1 MSTPH
6 PTAGGEAT
14 KADRA
19 DGAWAQAAE
28 LAFRFLFLVV
38 FVLAVGW
45 AISNCRQVPPDSRA
59 LVLRFGT
66 VVRQARAGLLLAAP
80 EPFERVIVL
89 PSADRQIQFRID
101 AFQPSQAPGSLSAL
115 SAESSQSSAVSI
127 SANPRENAGI
137 LLTGD
142 MSLVHLYATLF
153 YQISDANSYVLSSEH
168 VPAALGRLFSASAV
182 WVAAR
187 RDLDT
192 MLVARPE
199 RNSASDAF
207 RLGRESLRSDLMN
220 EVNRRLSDL
229 ASQGASLGI
238 SISRVDLLPS
248 IPAEAKAAFDSVL
261 YAMQNAET
269 AIAQARTQ
277 AEILT
282 QRSNQG
288 GDRIP
293 TDAQALAQE
302 RITQART
309 RTDAISALSANR
321 EGLSGQMLERQ
332 LYQEQIGKILGAAG
346 RVYSADAEGG
356 ARVIVPAGAESA
368 P

>member
-1 MSTPH
+1 MSTAD
-6 PTAGGEAT
+6 PTARTEGKTE
-14 KADRA
+14 
-19 DGAWAQAAE
+19 GAWAQAAQ

-59 LVLRFGT
+59 IVLRFGT
-66 VVRQARAGLLLAAP
+66 VVRQARAGLLLALP
-80 EPFERVIVL
+80 QPFERVIIL
-89 PSADRQIQFRID
+89 PSADRQIQFQID
-101 AFQPSQAPGSLSAL
+101 AFQGAGAGSEAL
-115 SAESSQSSAVSI
+115 AVSI
-127 SANPRENAGI
+127 STNARDNAGI

-142 MSLVHLYATLF
+142 MSLVHLSATLF
-153 YQISDANSYVLSSEH
+153 YQITDANAYVLSSEH
-168 VPAALGRLFSASAV
+168 VAPALARLFTASAV
-182 WVAAR
+182 SVAAK

-192 MLVARPE
+192 ILVARPE

-229 ASQGASLGI
+229 AGQGASLGI

-277 AEILT
+277 AELLT

-288 GDRIP
+288 RDRIL

-321 EGLSGQMLERQ
+321 
-332 LYQEQIGKILGAAG
+332 
-346 RVYSADAEGG
+346 
-356 ARVIVPAGAESA
+356 
-368 P
+368 

>member
-1 MSTPH
+1 MSTAD
-6 PTAGGEAT
+6 PTAKTE
-14 KADRA
+14 
-19 DGAWAQAAE
+19 GAWAQAAQ

-59 LVLRFGT
+59 IVLRFGT
-66 VVRQARAGLLLAAP
+66 VVRQARAGLLLALP
-80 EPFERVIVL
+80 QPFERVIIL
-89 PSADRQIQFRID
+89 PSADRQIQFQID
-101 AFQPSQAPGSLSAL
+101 AFQGAQSL
-115 SAESSQSSAVSI
+115 AVSI
-127 SANPRENAGI
+127 SANPRDNAGI
-137 LLTGD
+137 LLSGD
-142 MSLVHLYATLF
+142 MSLVHLSATLF
-153 YQISDANSYVLSSEH
+153 YQISDANAYVLSSEH
-168 VPAALGRLFSASAV
+168 VAPGLARLFTASAV
-182 WVAAR
+182 TVAAR

-192 MLVARPE
+192 ILVARPE

-277 AEILT
+277 AELLT

-288 GDRIP
+288 RDRIL

-321 EGLSGQMLERQ
+321 EGLSGEMLERQ

-346 RVYSADAEGG
+346 RVYSADAQGG

>member
-1 MSTPH
+1 MSAPD
-6 PTAGGEAT
+6 PTATAKTE
-14 KADRA
+14 
-19 DGAWAQAAE
+19 GAWAQAAQ
-28 LAFRFLFLVV
+28 LSFRFLFLVV

-45 AISNCRQVPPDSRA
+45 AISNCRQVPADSRA
-59 LVLRFGT
+59 IVLRFGT
-66 VVRQARAGLLLAAP
+66 VVRQARSGLLLALP
-80 EPFERVIVL
+80 QPFERVIVL

-101 AFQPSQAPGSLSAL
+101 AFQGAAD
-115 SAESSQSSAVSI
+115 SSTPVSI
-127 SANPRENAGI
+127 STNPRDNAGI

-142 MSLVHLYATLF
+142 MSLVHLSATLF
-153 YQISDANSYVLSSEH
+153 YQISDANAYVLSSEH
-168 VPAALGRLFSASAV
+168 VAAALARLFTASAV
-182 WVAAR
+182 TVAAR

-220 EVNRRLSDL
+220 EVNRRLTDL

-238 SISRVDLLPS
+238 AVSRVDLLPS

-277 AEILT
+277 AELLT

-288 GDRIP
+288 RDRIL

-321 EGLSGQMLERQ
+321 EGLSGEMLERQ

>member
-1 MSTPH
+1 MN
-6 PTAGGEAT
+6 TADPAAKTE
-14 KADRA
+14 
-19 DGAWAQAAE
+19 GAWAQAAQ

-59 LVLRFGT
+59 IVLRFGT
-66 VVRQARAGLLLAAP
+66 VIRQARAGLLLALPA
-80 EPFERVIVL
+80 PFERVILL

-101 AFQPSQAPGSLSAL
+101 AFQG
-115 SAESSQSSAVSI
+115 AEQSSPVSI
-127 SANPRENAGI
+127 AANARDNAGI

-142 MSLVHLYATLF
+142 MSIVHLSATLF
-153 YQISDANSYVLSSEH
+153 YQISDANAYVLSSEH
-168 VPAALGRLFSASAV
+168 VAPALARLFTASAV
-182 WVAAR
+182 AVAAR

-192 MLVARPE
+192 ILVARPE

-220 EVNRRLSDL
+220 EVNRRLADL

-238 SISRVDLLPS
+238 SLSRVDVLPS

-277 AEILT
+277 AELLA

-288 GDRIP
+288 RDRFL

-309 RTDAISALSANR
+309 RTDAISALSGNR
-321 EGLSGQMLERQ
+321 EGLSGEMLQRQ
-332 LYQEQIGKILGAAG
+332 LYQEQIGKILAQVG
-346 RVYSADAEGG
+346 RVYSADAQG
-356 ARVIVPAGAESA
+356 AARLIVPAGAESA
-368 P
+368 Q

>member
-1 MSTPH
+1 MSTAD
-6 PTAGGEAT
+6 PTARTEGKTE
-14 KADRA
+14 
-19 DGAWAQAAE
+19 GAWAQAAQ
-28 LAFRFLFLVV
+28 LSFRFLFLVV

-59 LVLRFGT
+59 IVLRFGT
-66 VVRQARAGLLLAAP
+66 VVRQARAGLLLALP
-80 EPFERVIVL
+80 QPFERVIIL
-89 PSADRQIQFRID
+89 PSADRQIQFQID
-101 AFQPSQAPGSLSAL
+101 AFQGAGAGSEAL
-115 SAESSQSSAVSI
+115 AVSI
-127 SANPRENAGI
+127 SANPRDNAGI

-142 MSLVHLYATLF
+142 MSLVHLSATLF
-153 YQISDANSYVLSSEH
+153 YQITDANAYVLSSEH
-168 VPAALGRLFSASAV
+168 VAPGLARLFTASAV
-182 WVAAR
+182 TVAAR

-192 MLVARPE
+192 ILVARPE
-199 RNSASDAF
+199 RNSASDSF

-238 SISRVDLLPS
+238 AVSRVDLLPS

-277 AEILT
+277 AELLT

-288 GDRIP
+288 RDRIL

-321 EGLSGQMLERQ
+321 EGLSGEMLERQ

-356 ARVIVPAGAESA
+356 ARMIVPAGAESA

>member
-1 MSTPH
+1 MSTAD
-6 PTAGGEAT
+6 PTAKTE
-14 KADRA
+14 
-19 DGAWAQAAE
+19 GAWAQAAQ

-59 LVLRFGT
+59 IVLRFGT
-66 VVRQARAGLLLAAP
+66 VVRQARAGLLLALP
-80 EPFERVIVL
+80 QPFERVILL

-101 AFQPSQAPGSLSAL
+101 AFQGSGA
-115 SAESSQSSAVSI
+115 ASSQSVAVSI
-127 SANPRENAGI
+127 STNPRDNAGI

-142 MSLVHLYATLF
+142 MSLVHLSATLF
-153 YQISDANSYVLSSEH
+153 YQISDANAYVLSSEH
-168 VPAALGRLFSASAV
+168 VAPGLARLFTASAV
-182 WVAAR
+182 TVAAR

-192 MLVARPE
+192 ILVARPE

-238 SISRVDLLPS
+238 SVSRVDLLPS

-277 AEILT
+277 AELLT

-288 GDRIP
+288 RDRIL

-346 RVYSADAEGG
+346 RVYSADAQGG

-368 P
+368 Q

>member
-1 MSTPH
+1 MST
-6 PTAGGEAT
+6 
-14 KADRA
+14 ADPA
-19 DGAWAQAAE
+19 AKTEGAWAQAAQ

-59 LVLRFGT
+59 IVLRFGT
-66 VVRQARAGLLLAAP
+66 VVRQARAGLLLALP
-80 EPFERVIVL
+80 QPFERVIIL
-89 PSADRQIQFRID
+89 PSADRQIQFQID
-101 AFQPSQAPGSLSAL
+101 AFQGAQSL
-115 SAESSQSSAVSI
+115 AVSI
-127 SANPRENAGI
+127 SANPRDKAGI
-137 LLTGD
+137 LLSGD
-142 MSLVHLYATLF
+142 MSLVHLSATLF
-153 YQISDANSYVLSSEH
+153 YQISDANAYVLSSEH
-168 VPAALGRLFSASAV
+168 VAPGLARLFTASAV
-182 WVAAR
+182 TVAAR

-192 MLVARPE
+192 ILVARPE

-277 AEILT
+277 AELLT

-288 GDRIP
+288 RDRIL

-321 EGLSGQMLERQ
+321 EGLSGEMLERQ

-346 RVYSADAEGG
+346 RVYSADAQGG

>member
-1 MSTPH
+1 MSTAD
-6 PTAGGEAT
+6 PTARTEGKTE
-14 KADRA
+14 
-19 DGAWAQAAE
+19 GAWAQAAQ
-28 LAFRFLFLVV
+28 LSFRFLFLVV

-59 LVLRFGT
+59 IVLRFGT
-66 VVRQARAGLLLAAP
+66 VVRQARAGLLLALP
-80 EPFERVIVL
+80 QPFERVIIL
-89 PSADRQIQFRID
+89 PSADRQIQFQID
-101 AFQPSQAPGSLSAL
+101 AFQGAGAGSS
-115 SAESSQSSAVSI
+115 ESIAVSI
-127 SANPRENAGI
+127 SSNPRDNAGI

-142 MSLVHLYATLF
+142 MSLVHLSATLF
-153 YQISDANSYVLSSEH
+153 YQITDANAYVLSSEH
-168 VPAALGRLFSASAV
+168 VAPGLARLFTASAV
-182 WVAAR
+182 TVAAR

-192 MLVARPE
+192 ILVARPE
-199 RNSASDAF
+199 RNSASDSF

-238 SISRVDLLPS
+238 SVSRVDLLPS

-277 AEILT
+277 AELLT

-288 GDRIP
+288 RDRIL

-321 EGLSGQMLERQ
+321 EGLSGEMLERQ

-346 RVYSADAEGG
+346 RVYSADAQGG
-356 ARVIVPAGAESA
+356 ARMIVPAGAESA

>member
-1 MSTPH
+1 MSTAD
-6 PTAGGEAT
+6 PTAKTE
-14 KADRA
+14 
-19 DGAWAQAAE
+19 GAWAQAAQ

-59 LVLRFGT
+59 IVLRFGT
-66 VVRQARAGLLLAAP
+66 VVRQARAGLLLALP
-80 EPFERVIVL
+80 QPFERVILL

-101 AFQPSQAPGSLSAL
+101 AFQGSGA
-115 SAESSQSSAVSI
+115 ASSQSLAVSI
-127 SANPRENAGI
+127 SANPRDNAGI

-142 MSLVHLYATLF
+142 MSLVHLSATLF
-153 YQISDANSYVLSSEH
+153 YQISDANAYVLSSEH
-168 VPAALGRLFSASAV
+168 VAPGLARLFTASAV
-182 WVAAR
+182 TVAAR

-192 MLVARPE
+192 ILVARPE

-277 AEILT
+277 AELLT

-288 GDRIP
+288 RDRIL

-346 RVYSADAEGG
+346 RVYSADAQGG

-368 P
+368 Q

>member
-1 MSTPH
+1 MQAAVSSQ
-6 PTAGGEAT
+6 
-14 KADRA
+14 KS
-19 DGAWAQAAE
+19 DGAWAQAAQ

-59 LVLRFGT
+59 IVLRFGT
-66 VVRQARAGLLLAAP
+66 VVRQARAGLLLALP
-80 EPFERVIVL
+80 QPFERVIIL
-89 PSADRQIQFRID
+89 PSADRQIQFQID
-101 AFQPSQAPGSLSAL
+101 AFQGAGA
-115 SAESSQSSAVSI
+115 AEQSSPVSI
-127 SANPRENAGI
+127 STNPRDNAGI

-142 MSLVHLYATLF
+142 MSLVHLSATLF
-153 YQISDANSYVLSSEH
+153 YQISDANAYVLSSEH
-168 VPAALGRLFSASAV
+168 VAPALARLFTASAV
-182 WVAAR
+182 TVAAR

-220 EVNRRLSDL
+220 EVNRRLADL

-238 SISRVDLLPS
+238 AVSRVDLVPS

-277 AEILT
+277 AELLT

-288 GDRIP
+288 RDRFL

-321 EGLSGQMLERQ
+321 EGLSGEMLERQ
-332 LYQEQIGKILGAAG
+332 LYQEQIGKILAQAA
-346 RVYSADAEGG
+346 RVYSADAQG
-356 ARVIVPAGAESA
+356 AARLIVPAGAESA
-368 P
+368 Q

>member
-1 MSTPH
+1 MSTAD
-6 PTAGGEAT
+6 PTAKTE
-14 KADRA
+14 
-19 DGAWAQAAE
+19 GAWAQAAQ

-59 LVLRFGT
+59 IVLRFGT
-66 VVRQARAGLLLAAP
+66 VVRQARAGLLLALP
-80 EPFERVIVL
+80 QPFERVILL

-101 AFQPSQAPGSLSAL
+101 AFQGSGA
-115 SAESSQSSAVSI
+115 ASSQSLAVSI
-127 SANPRENAGI
+127 STNPRDNAGI

-142 MSLVHLYATLF
+142 MSLVHLSATLF
-153 YQISDANSYVLSSEH
+153 YQISDANAYVLSSEH
-168 VPAALGRLFSASAV
+168 VAPGLARLFTASAV
-182 WVAAR
+182 TVAAR

-192 MLVARPE
+192 ILVARPE

-277 AEILT
+277 AELLT

-288 GDRIP
+288 RDRIL

-346 RVYSADAEGG
+346 RVYSADAQGG

-368 P
+368 Q

>member
-1 MSTPH
+1 MSTAD
-6 PTAGGEAT
+6 PTARTEGKTE
-14 KADRA
+14 
-19 DGAWAQAAE
+19 GAWAQAAQ
-28 LAFRFLFLVV
+28 LSFRFLFLVV

-59 LVLRFGT
+59 IVLRFGT
-66 VVRQARAGLLLAAP
+66 VVRQARAGLLLALP
-80 EPFERVIVL
+80 QPFERVIIL
-89 PSADRQIQFRID
+89 PSADRQIQFQID
-101 AFQPSQAPGSLSAL
+101 AFQGAGAGSEAL
-115 SAESSQSSAVSI
+115 AVSI
-127 SANPRENAGI
+127 SANPRDNAGI

-142 MSLVHLYATLF
+142 MSLVHLSATLF
-153 YQISDANSYVLSSEH
+153 YQITDANAYVLSSEH
-168 VPAALGRLFSASAV
+168 VAPGLARLFTASAV
-182 WVAAR
+182 TVAAR

-192 MLVARPE
+192 ILVARPE

-238 SISRVDLLPS
+238 AVSRVDLLPS

-277 AEILT
+277 AELLT

-288 GDRIP
+288 RDRIL

-321 EGLSGQMLERQ
+321 EGLSGEMLERQ

-346 RVYSADAEGG
+346 RVYSADAQGG

>member
-1 MSTPH
+1 MTPD
-6 PTAGGEAT
+6 PTAKTE
-14 KADRA
+14 
-19 DGAWAQAAE
+19 GAWAQAAQ
-28 LAFRFLFLVV
+28 LSFRFLFLVV

-59 LVLRFGT
+59 IVLRFGT
-66 VVRQARAGLLLAAP
+66 VVRQARAGLLLALP
-80 EPFERVIVL
+80 QPFERVIIL

-101 AFQPSQAPGSLSAL
+101 AFQGADAV
-115 SAESSQSSAVSI
+115 SSQSIAVSI
-127 SANPRENAGI
+127 SANPRDNAGI
-137 LLTGD
+137 LLSGD
-142 MSLVHLYATLF
+142 MSLVHLSATLF
-153 YQISDANSYVLSSEH
+153 YQISDANAYVLSSEH
-168 VPAALGRLFSASAV
+168 VAPALARLFTASAV
-182 WVAAR
+182 TVAAR

-192 MLVARPE
+192 ILVARPE

-238 SISRVDLLPS
+238 SVSRVDLLPS

-277 AEILT
+277 AELLT

-288 GDRIP
+288 RDRIL

-321 EGLSGQMLERQ
+321 QGLSGEMLERQ

-346 RVYSADAEGG
+346 RVYSADAQGG

>member
-1 MSTPH
+1 LLCLNPST
-6 PTAGGEAT
+6 
-14 KADRA
+14 
-19 DGAWAQAAE
+19 
-28 LAFRFLFLVV
+28 
-38 FVLAVGW
+38 
-45 AISNCRQVPPDSRA
+45 
-59 LVLRFGT
+59 
-66 VVRQARAGLLLAAP
+66 
-80 EPFERVIVL
+80 
-89 PSADRQIQFRID
+89 DRQIQFRID
-101 AFQPSQAPGSLSAL
+101 AFQGAGGAGS
-115 SAESSQSSAVSI
+115 ESLAVSI
-127 SANPRENAGI
+127 SANPRDNAGI

-142 MSLVHLYATLF
+142 MSLVHLSATLF
-153 YQISDANSYVLSSEH
+153 YQITDANAYVLSSEH
-168 VPAALGRLFSASAV
+168 VAPGLARLFTASAV
-182 WVAAR
+182 SVAAR

-192 MLVARPE
+192 ILVARPE

-277 AEILT
+277 GELLT

-288 GDRIP
+288 RDRIL

-332 LYQEQIGKILGAAG
+332 LYQEQIGKILAQAG

-356 ARVIVPAGAESA
+356 ARVIVPAGAETT

>member
-1 MSTPH
+1 MSTAD
-6 PTAGGEAT
+6 PTAKTE
-14 KADRA
+14 
-19 DGAWAQAAE
+19 GAWAQAAQ

-59 LVLRFGT
+59 IVLRFGT
-66 VVRQARAGLLLAAP
+66 VVRQARAGLLLALP
-80 EPFERVIVL
+80 QPFERVILL

-101 AFQPSQAPGSLSAL
+101 AFQGSGA
-115 SAESSQSSAVSI
+115 ASSQSIAVSI
-127 SANPRENAGI
+127 STNPRDNAGI

-142 MSLVHLYATLF
+142 MSLVHLSATLF
-153 YQISDANSYVLSSEH
+153 YQISDANAYVLSSEH
-168 VPAALGRLFSASAV
+168 VAPGLARLFTASAV
-182 WVAAR
+182 TVAAR

-192 MLVARPE
+192 ILVARPE

-277 AEILT
+277 AELLT

-288 GDRIP
+288 RDRIL
-293 TDAQALAQE
+293 TDAQAVAQE

-346 RVYSADAEGG
+346 RVYSADAQGG

-368 P
+368 Q

>member
-1 MSTPH
+1 MSTAD
-6 PTAGGEAT
+6 PTARTEGKTE
-14 KADRA
+14 
-19 DGAWAQAAE
+19 GAWAQAAQ
-28 LAFRFLFLVV
+28 LSFRFLFLVV

-59 LVLRFGT
+59 IVLRFGT
-66 VVRQARAGLLLAAP
+66 VVRQARAGLLLALP
-80 EPFERVIVL
+80 QPFERVIIL
-89 PSADRQIQFRID
+89 PSADRQIQFQID
-101 AFQPSQAPGSLSAL
+101 AFQGAGAGSEAL
-115 SAESSQSSAVSI
+115 AVSI
-127 SANPRENAGI
+127 SANPRDNAGI

-142 MSLVHLYATLF
+142 MSLVHLSATLF
-153 YQISDANSYVLSSEH
+153 YQITDANAYVLSSEH
-168 VPAALGRLFSASAV
+168 VAPGLARLFTASAV
-182 WVAAR
+182 TVAAR

-192 MLVARPE
+192 ILVARPE

-238 SISRVDLLPS
+238 AVSRVDLLPS

-277 AEILT
+277 AELLT

-288 GDRIP
+288 RDRIL

-321 EGLSGQMLERQ
+321 EGLSGEMLERQ

-356 ARVIVPAGAESA
+356 ARMIVPAGAESA

>member
-1 MSTPH
+1 MTPD
-6 PTAGGEAT
+6 PTAKTE
-14 KADRA
+14 
-19 DGAWAQAAE
+19 GAWAQAAQ
-28 LAFRFLFLVV
+28 LSFRFLFLVV

-59 LVLRFGT
+59 IVLRFGT
-66 VVRQARAGLLLAAP
+66 VVRQARAGLLLALP
-80 EPFERVIVL
+80 QPFERVIIL

-101 AFQPSQAPGSLSAL
+101 AFQGADAV
-115 SAESSQSSAVSI
+115 SSQSIAVSI
-127 SANPRENAGI
+127 SANPRDNAGI
-137 LLTGD
+137 LLSGD
-142 MSLVHLYATLF
+142 MSLVHLSATLF
-153 YQISDANSYVLSSEH
+153 YQISDANAYVLSSEH
-168 VPAALGRLFSASAV
+168 VAPALARLFTASAV
-182 WVAAR
+182 TVAAR

-238 SISRVDLLPS
+238 SVSRVDLLPS

-277 AEILT
+277 AELLT

-288 GDRIP
+288 RDRIL

-321 EGLSGQMLERQ
+321 QGLSGEMLERQ

-346 RVYSADAEGG
+346 RVYSADAQGG

>member
-1 MSTPH
+1 MSTPD
-6 PTAGGEAT
+6 PTAG
-14 KADRA
+14 KADKA
-19 DGAWAQAAE
+19 EGAWAQAAQ
-28 LAFRFLFLVV
+28 LSFRFLFLVV

-59 LVLRFGT
+59 IVLRFGT
-66 VVRQARAGLLLAAP
+66 VVRQARAGLLLALP
-80 EPFERVIVL
+80 QPFERVIIL
-89 PSADRQIQFRID
+89 PSADRQIQFQID
-101 AFQPSQAPGSLSAL
+101 AFQGAGA
-115 SAESSQSSAVSI
+115 ADSSIPVSI
-127 SANPRENAGI
+127 STNPRDNAGI
-137 LLTGD
+137 LLSGD
-142 MSLVHLYATLF
+142 MSLVHLSATLF
-153 YQISDANSYVLSSEH
+153 YQISDANAYVLSSEH
-168 VPAALGRLFSASAV
+168 VAPALARLFTASAV
-182 WVAAR
+182 SVAAK

-220 EVNRRLSDL
+220 EVNRRLADL
-229 ASQGASLGI
+229 TSQGASLGI
-238 SISRVDLLPS
+238 SVSRVDLLPS

-277 AEILT
+277 AELLT

-288 GDRIP
+288 RDRIL

-321 EGLSGQMLERQ
+321 QGLSGEMLERQ

>member
-1 MSTPH
+1 MN
-6 PTAGGEAT
+6 TADPAAKTE
-14 KADRA
+14 
-19 DGAWAQAAE
+19 GAWAQAAQ

-59 LVLRFGT
+59 IVLRFGT
-66 VVRQARAGLLLAAP
+66 VIRQARAGLLLALPA
-80 EPFERVIVL
+80 PFERVILL

-101 AFQPSQAPGSLSAL
+101 AFQG
-115 SAESSQSSAVSI
+115 AEQSSPVSI
-127 SANPRENAGI
+127 AANARDNAGI

-142 MSLVHLYATLF
+142 MSIVHLSATLF
-153 YQISDANSYVLSSEH
+153 YQISDANAYVLSSEH
-168 VPAALGRLFSASAV
+168 VAPALARLFTASAV
-182 WVAAR
+182 AVAAR

-192 MLVARPE
+192 ILVARPE

-220 EVNRRLSDL
+220 EVNRRLADL

-238 SISRVDLLPS
+238 SLSRVDVLPS

-277 AEILT
+277 AELLA

-288 GDRIP
+288 RDRFL

-309 RTDAISALSANR
+309 RTDAISALSGNR
-321 EGLSGQMLERQ
+321 EGLSGEMLQRQ
-332 LYQEQIGKILGAAG
+332 LYQEQIGKILAQAG
-346 RVYSADAEGG
+346 RVYSADAQG
-356 ARVIVPAGAESA
+356 AARLIVPAGAESA
-368 P
+368 Q

>member
-1 MSTPH
+1 VD
-6 PTAGGEAT
+6 PTAKTE
-14 KADRA
+14 
-19 DGAWAQAAE
+19 GAWAQAAQ

-59 LVLRFGT
+59 IVLRFGT
-66 VVRQARAGLLLAAP
+66 VVRQARAGLLLALP
-80 EPFERVIVL
+80 QPFERVIVL

-101 AFQPSQAPGSLSAL
+101 AFQGAGAQD
-115 SAESSQSSAVSI
+115 QSGPVSI
-127 SANPRENAGI
+127 GANPRDNAGI

-142 MSLVHLYATLF
+142 MSIVHLAATLF
-153 YQISDANSYVLSSEH
+153 YQISDANAYVLSSQH
-168 VPAALGRLFSASAV
+168 VAPALTRLFTASAV
-182 WVAAR
+182 AVAAR

-192 MLVARPE
+192 ILVARPE

-220 EVNRRLSDL
+220 EVNRRLADL
-229 ASQGASLGI
+229 TSQGASLGI
-238 SISRVDLLPS
+238 SVSRVDLLPS

-277 AEILT
+277 AELLA

-288 GDRIP
+288 RDRFL

-321 EGLSGQMLERQ
+321 EGLSGEMLERQ
-332 LYQEQIGKILGAAG
+332 LYQEQIGKILAQAA
-346 RVYSADAEGG
+346 RVYSADAQG
-356 ARVIVPAGAESA
+356 AARLIVPAGAESA
-368 P
+368 Q

>member
-1 MSTPH
+1 MSTAD
-6 PTAGGEAT
+6 PTAKTE
-14 KADRA
+14 
-19 DGAWAQAAE
+19 GAWAQAAQ
-28 LAFRFLFLVV
+28 LSFRFLFLVV

-59 LVLRFGT
+59 IVLRFGT
-66 VVRQARAGLLLAAP
+66 VVRQARAGLLLALP
-80 EPFERVIVL
+80 QPFERVIIL
-89 PSADRQIQFRID
+89 PSADRQIQFQID
-101 AFQPSQAPGSLSAL
+101 AFQGAGAGSEAL
-115 SAESSQSSAVSI
+115 AVSI
-127 SANPRENAGI
+127 SANPRDNAGI

-142 MSLVHLYATLF
+142 MSLVHLSATLF
-153 YQISDANSYVLSSEH
+153 YQITDANAYVLSSEH
-168 VPAALGRLFSASAV
+168 VAPGLARLFTASAV
-182 WVAAR
+182 TVAAR

-192 MLVARPE
+192 ILVARPE

-238 SISRVDLLPS
+238 AVSRVDLLPS

-277 AEILT
+277 AELLT

-288 GDRIP
+288 RDRIL

-321 EGLSGQMLERQ
+321 EGLSGEMLERQ

-346 RVYSADAEGG
+346 RVYSADAQGG

>member
-1 MSTPH
+1 
-6 PTAGGEAT
+6 
-14 KADRA
+14 
-19 DGAWAQAAE
+19 
-28 LAFRFLFLVV
+28 VV

-59 LVLRFGT
+59 IVLRFGT

-80 EPFERVIVL
+80 QPFERVIVL

-101 AFQPSQAPGSLSAL
+101 AFQGAGGPVYLSESPQAAP
-115 SAESSQSSAVSI
+115 VSI

-142 MSLVHLYATLF
+142 MSLVHLYAALF
-153 YQISDANSYVLSSEH
+153 YQISDANAYVLSSEH
-168 VPAALGRLFSASAV
+168 VPAALARLFTASAV
-182 WVAAR
+182 SLAAR

-192 MLVARPE
+192 ILVARPE
-199 RNSASDAF
+199 RNSASDSF

-220 EVNRRLSDL
+220 ELNRRLAQL
-229 ASQGASLGI
+229 ASQGASLGVTV
-238 SISRVDLLPS
+238 SRVDLLPS

-277 AEILT
+277 AERLT
-282 QRSNQG
+282 QAANQG
-288 GDRIP
+288 RDRIL

-309 RTDAISALSANR
+309 RTDAISALSGNAQ
-321 EGLSGQMLERQ
+321 GLSGQMLSRQ
-332 LYQEQIGKILGAAG
+332 LYQEQIGKILGQAG
-346 RVYSADAEGG
+346 RVYSADGQGG
-356 ARVIVPAGAESA
+356 ARVIIPAAASGSQ
-368 P
+368 

>member
-1 MSTPH
+1 MSTPD
-6 PTAGGEAT
+6 TAKTE
-14 KADRA
+14 
-19 DGAWAQAAE
+19 GAWAQAAQ

-59 LVLRFGT
+59 IVLRFGT
-66 VVRQARAGLLLAAP
+66 VVRQARAGLLLALP
-80 EPFERVIVL
+80 QPFERVILL

-101 AFQPSQAPGSLSAL
+101 AFQGSSGT
-115 SAESSQSSAVSI
+115 SSQPLAVSI
-127 SANPRENAGI
+127 STNARDNAGI

-142 MSLVHLYATLF
+142 MSLVHLSATLF
-153 YQISDANSYVLSSEH
+153 YQITDANAYVLSSEH
-168 VPAALGRLFSASAV
+168 VAPALARLFTASAV
-182 WVAAR
+182 SVAAR

-192 MLVARPE
+192 ILVARPE

-229 ASQGASLGI
+229 AGQGASLGI

-277 AEILT
+277 AELLT

-288 GDRIP
+288 RDRIL

-302 RITQART
+302 RITQAKT

-321 EGLSGQMLERQ
+321 EGLSGEMLERQ
-332 LYQEQIGKILGAAG
+332 LYQEQIGKILGQAG

>member
-1 MSTPH
+1 MSTAD
-6 PTAGGEAT
+6 PTAKTE
-14 KADRA
+14 
-19 DGAWAQAAE
+19 GAWAQAAQ

-59 LVLRFGT
+59 IVLRFGT
-66 VVRQARAGLLLAAP
+66 VVRQARAGLLLALP
-80 EPFERVIVL
+80 QPFERVILL

-101 AFQPSQAPGSLSAL
+101 AFQGSGA
-115 SAESSQSSAVSI
+115 ASSQSVAVSI
-127 SANPRENAGI
+127 STNPRDNAGI

-142 MSLVHLYATLF
+142 MSLVHLSATLF
-153 YQISDANSYVLSSEH
+153 YQISDANAYVLSSEH
-168 VPAALGRLFSASAV
+168 VAPGLARLFTASAV
-182 WVAAR
+182 TVAAR

-192 MLVARPE
+192 ILVARPE

-277 AEILT
+277 AELLT

-288 GDRIP
+288 RDRIL

-346 RVYSADAEGG
+346 RVYSADAQGG

-368 P
+368 Q

>member
-1 MSTPH
+1 MSTPD
-6 PTAGGEAT
+6 PAAKTE
-14 KADRA
+14 
-19 DGAWAQAAE
+19 GAWAQAAQ

-45 AISNCRQVPPDSRA
+45 AISNCRRVPPDSRA
-59 LVLRFGT
+59 IVLRFGT
-66 VVRQARAGLLLAAP
+66 VVRQARAGLLLALP
-80 EPFERVIVL
+80 QPFERVILL

-101 AFQPSQAPGSLSAL
+101 AFQGAGGPVSLSSVSGA
-115 SAESSQSSAVSI
+115 SSESVAVSI
-127 SANPRENAGI
+127 SANPRDNAGI

-142 MSLVHLYATLF
+142 MSLVHLSATLF
-153 YQISDANSYVLSSEH
+153 YQITDANAYVLSSEH
-168 VPAALGRLFSASAV
+168 VAPGLARLFTASAV
-182 WVAAR
+182 SVAAR

-192 MLVARPE
+192 ILVARPE

-288 GDRIP
+288 RDRIL

>member
-1 MSTPH
+1 MSTSD
-6 PTAGGEAT
+6 PTAGAEGRAA
-14 KADRA
+14 KAE
-19 DGAWAQAAE
+19 GAWAQAAE

-59 LVLRFGT
+59 IVLRFGS
-66 VVRQARAGLLLAAP
+66 VVRQARAGLLLALP
-80 EPFERVIVL
+80 QPFERVILL

-101 AFQPSQAPGSLSAL
+101 AFQTAAGSEATG
-115 SAESSQSSAVSI
+115 VSI
-127 SANPRENAGI
+127 SPIPRDNAGI
-137 LLTGD
+137 LLSGD
-142 MSLVHLYATLF
+142 MSLVHLSATLF
-153 YQISDANSYVLSSEH
+153 YQISDANAYVLSSEH
-168 VPAALGRLFSASAV
+168 VAAALARLFTASAV
-182 WVAAR
+182 TVAAK

-192 MLVARPE
+192 ILVARPE
-199 RNSASDAF
+199 RNSTSDAF

-220 EVNRRLSDL
+220 ELNRRLTDL

-238 SISRVDLLPS
+238 SVSRVDLLPS

-277 AEILT
+277 AELLT
-282 QRSNQG
+282 QRSNQAR
-288 GDRIP
+288 DRIL

-321 EGLSGQMLERQ
+321 EGLSGEMLERQ

-346 RVYSADAEGG
+346 RVYSADAQGA
-356 ARVIVPAGAESA
+356 ARVILPAGAESA
-368 P
+368 Q

>member
-1 MSTPH
+1 MSTPD
-6 PTAGGEAT
+6 PAAKTE
-14 KADRA
+14 
-19 DGAWAQAAE
+19 GAWAQAAQ

-59 LVLRFGT
+59 IVLRFGT
-66 VVRQARAGLLLAAP
+66 VVRQARAGLLLALP
-80 EPFERVIVL
+80 QPFERVIIL
-89 PSADRQIQFRID
+89 PSADRQIQFQID
-101 AFQPSQAPGSLSAL
+101 AFQGA
-115 SAESSQSSAVSI
+115 SSQSVAVSI
-127 SANPRENAGI
+127 SANPRDNAGI
-137 LLTGD
+137 LLSGD
-142 MSLVHLYATLF
+142 MSLVHLSATLF
-153 YQISDANSYVLSSEH
+153 YQITDANAYVLSSEH
-168 VPAALGRLFSASAV
+168 VAPGLARLFTASAV
-182 WVAAR
+182 TVAAR

-192 MLVARPE
+192 ILVARPE

-238 SISRVDLLPS
+238 SVSRVDLLPS

-277 AEILT
+277 AELLT

-288 GDRIP
+288 RDRIL

-321 EGLSGQMLERQ
+321 EGLSGEMLERQ
-332 LYQEQIGKILGAAG
+332 LYQEQIGKILAQAG
-346 RVYSADAEGG
+346 RVYSADAQGG

>member
-1 MSTPH
+1 MST
-6 PTAGGEAT
+6 
-14 KADRA
+14 ADPA
-19 DGAWAQAAE
+19 AKTEGAWAQAAQ

-59 LVLRFGT
+59 IVLRFGT
-66 VVRQARAGLLLAAP
+66 VVRQARAGLLLALP
-80 EPFERVIVL
+80 QPFERVIIL
-89 PSADRQIQFRID
+89 PSADRQIQFQID
-101 AFQPSQAPGSLSAL
+101 AFQGAQSL
-115 SAESSQSSAVSI
+115 AVSI
-127 SANPRENAGI
+127 SANPRDNAGI
-137 LLTGD
+137 LLSGD
-142 MSLVHLYATLF
+142 MSLVHLSATLF
-153 YQISDANSYVLSSEH
+153 YQISDANAYVLSSEH
-168 VPAALGRLFSASAV
+168 VAPGLARLFTASAV
-182 WVAAR
+182 TVAAR

-192 MLVARPE
+192 ILVARPE

-277 AEILT
+277 AELLT

-288 GDRIP
+288 RDRIL

-321 EGLSGQMLERQ
+321 EGLSGEMLERQ

-346 RVYSADAEGG
+346 RVYSADAQGG

>member
-1 MSTPH
+1 MTPD
-6 PTAGGEAT
+6 PTAKTE
-14 KADRA
+14 
-19 DGAWAQAAE
+19 GAWAQAAQ
-28 LAFRFLFLVV
+28 LSFRFLFLVV

-59 LVLRFGT
+59 IVLRFGT
-66 VVRQARAGLLLAAP
+66 VVRQARAGLLLALP
-80 EPFERVIVL
+80 QPFERVIIL

-101 AFQPSQAPGSLSAL
+101 AFQGADAV
-115 SAESSQSSAVSI
+115 SSQSIAVSI
-127 SANPRENAGI
+127 SANPRDNAGI
-137 LLTGD
+137 LLSGD
-142 MSLVHLYATLF
+142 MSLVHLSATLF
-153 YQISDANSYVLSSEH
+153 YQISDANAYVLSSEH
-168 VPAALGRLFSASAV
+168 VAPALARLFTASAV
-182 WVAAR
+182 SVAAR

-192 MLVARPE
+192 ILVARPE

-238 SISRVDLLPS
+238 SVSRVDLLPS

-277 AEILT
+277 AELLT

-288 GDRIP
+288 RDRIL

-321 EGLSGQMLERQ
+321 QGLSGEMLERQ

-346 RVYSADAEGG
+346 RVYSADAQGG

>member
-1 MSTPH
+1 
-6 PTAGGEAT
+6 
-14 KADRA
+14 
-19 DGAWAQAAE
+19 
-28 LAFRFLFLVV
+28 VV

-59 LVLRFGT
+59 IVLRFGT

-80 EPFERVIVL
+80 QPFERVIVL

-101 AFQPSQAPGSLSAL
+101 AFQGAGGPVSLS
-115 SAESSQSSAVSI
+115 ESPQAAPVSI

-142 MSLVHLYATLF
+142 MSLVHLYAALF
-153 YQISDANSYVLSSEH
+153 YQISDANAYVLSSEH
-168 VPAALGRLFSASAV
+168 VPAALARLFTASAV
-182 WVAAR
+182 SLAAR

-192 MLVARPE
+192 ILVARPE
-199 RNSASDAF
+199 RNSASDSF

-220 EVNRRLSDL
+220 ELNRRLAQL
-229 ASQGASLGI
+229 ASQGASLGVTV
-238 SISRVDLLPS
+238 SRVDLLPS

-277 AEILT
+277 AERLT
-282 QRSNQG
+282 QAANQG
-288 GDRIP
+288 RDRIL

-309 RTDAISALSANR
+309 RTDAISALSGNAQ
-321 EGLSGQMLERQ
+321 GLSGQMLSRQ
-332 LYQEQIGKILGAAG
+332 LYQEQIGKILGQAG
-346 RVYSADAEGG
+346 RVYSADGQGG
-356 ARVIVPAGAESA
+356 ARVIIPAAASGSQ
-368 P
+368 